1 MNTGFGAGKA
11 WLAAFALAACG
22 FAQAQPSPALDRIS
36 FWIGGS
42 NLDTDATLEASSFD
56 PPEHGKLDLGRGN
69 QSITRARLDLL
80 LFDSQ
85 GFTFD
90 FYSLSRSKDRRY
102 DGQFRFQ
109 GIPFDLAANLRT
121 DFEVD
126 LGSAAW
132 RWWFGSGADVFGIG
146 LGGAYYRV
154 KLDLQ
159 GTAHIDEQSVSAHE
173 RWSDTAV
180 APVVTLAY
188 KHAFSDS
195 LRLYMDANGLKKNG
209 GPLNGHIYDV
219 RAGLEWFPWAHL
231 GLSAEYGKSKLSLRR
246 EREQYSAAFNS
257 DFHGPSVFAR
267 LRF

>member
-1 MNTGFGAGKA
+1 MNNPGLGKA
-11 WLAAFALAACG
+11 CIAVVAMVACG
-22 FAQAQPSPALDRIS
+22 IVQAQPSPALDRIS

-80 LFDSQ
+80 LFDAQ

-90 FYSLSRSKDRRY
+90 FYSLKRSKNRSY
-102 DGQFRFQ
+102 DGDFRFQ
-109 GIPFDLAANLRT
+109 GIPFDLSANLRT
-121 DFEVD
+121 NFDVD

-132 RWWFGSGADVFGIG
+132 RWWFGSGNDVFGIG

-154 KLDLQ
+154 KLDLH
-159 GTAHIDEQSVSAHE
+159 GTVNIDEQAVSAHE
-173 RWSDTAV
+173 HWSDDAV
-180 APVVTLAY
+180 APVVSLAY

-195 LRLYMDANGLKKNG
+195 VRLYMDASGLKKNG
-209 GPLNGHIYDV
+209 GSLRGHIYDV
-219 RAGLEWFPWAHL
+219 RAGVEWFPWTNF

-246 EREQYSAAFNS
+246 ERDQYAAAFNS